1 MCFACLHL
9 TIQTL
14 NTHEYGVVFLAY
26 SPASLASRLDLF
38 SSRVCEC
45 QHRRRQQVG
54 IGWLRVND
62 WLRKMSIN
70 KFGLSKSGCV

>member
-9 TIQTL
+9 TIL
-14 NTHEYGVVFLAY
+14 NTHEYGVVFLVY
-26 SPASLASRLDLF
+26 SPACLASRLKLF

-45 QHRRRQQVG
+45 HHRRRQQVG

-70 KFGLSKSGCV
+70 KFGLSKSGYV